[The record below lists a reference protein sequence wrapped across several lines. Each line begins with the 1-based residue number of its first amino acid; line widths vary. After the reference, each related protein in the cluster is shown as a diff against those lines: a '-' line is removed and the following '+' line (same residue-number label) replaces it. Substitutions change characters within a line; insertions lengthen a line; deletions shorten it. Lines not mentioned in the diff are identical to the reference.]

1 MAYNLGLLPNE
12 AILLKETDVAHGGI
26 MAAYTDELIVTNMHL
41 ICVKKGI
48 LGNTKGIEK
57 FPLKQIKVYNG
68 KPQAM
73 QGKLSNGTPAL
84 EVYFVDGKIESF
96 WFQSSH
102 KKKIGSFIKAIYS
115 AFGAESL
122 LDDELSGS
130 SADGL
135 IGTFMDVGE
144 EFVGVGKELLGAFGI
159 KAGEKRGGQSSLVMV
174 NKKCVSCSA
183 PLSGQQG
190 ETIKC
195 KYCDTV
201 QTL

>member
-1 MAYNLGLLPNE
+1 ML
-12 AILLKETDVAHGGI
+12 
-26 MAAYTDELIVTNMHL
+26 
-41 ICVKKGI
+41 
-48 LGNTKGIEK
+48 
-57 FPLKQIKVYNG
+57 
-68 KPQAM
+68 
-73 QGKLSNGTPAL
+73 GKLSNGTPAL
-84 EVYFVDGKIESF
+84 EVYFVDGKTESF
-96 WFQSSH
+96 YFQSSN

-115 AFGAESL
+115 AFGADSL
-122 LDDELSGS
+122 LDDELEGI

-135 IGTFMDVGE
+135 IGAFKDVGE

-159 KAGEKRGGQSSLVMV
+159 KAGEKKGSQISPVMI